1 MTIKKKNRRKRK
13 KHIAAGYQVSRSV
26 WKEIKLATLTY
37 WEYIRGSFKYRHT
50 GPAITVFGSARF
62 GEGHP
67 YCHLARVMGR
77 TLAEAGFTTF
87 TGGGPGIMRAAH
99 QGANEAGGYCVGA
112 SIIVPYEEELNQH
125 MHLAHFF
132 RYFFIRKV
140 MLTKYSCGFVIFPG
154 GLGTMDELFEV
165 ATLMQTRKLHT
176 IPLILMGTDYWLP
189 LFEFIKNTM
198 LANGTINEADLDLFT
213 LTDSPEIAME
223 VIAKHAETNPC

>member
-1 MTIKKKNRRKRK
+1 MTTKKKNKRRRR
-13 KHIAAGYQVSRSV
+13 KHIAAKYQVSRSV

-37 WEYIRGSFKYRHT
+37 WEYIRGTFKYRHT

-62 GEGHP
+62 SENHP
-67 YCHLARVMGR
+67 YCQLARAMGR
-77 TLAEAGFTTF
+77 ELAEAGFTTF

-99 QGANEAGGYCVGA
+99 QGADEAGGYCVGA

-140 MLTKYSCGFVIFPG
+140 MLTKFSCGFVIFPG
-154 GLGTMDELFEV
+154 GLGTMDELFEI

-189 LFEFIKNTM
+189 LYDFIKNTM
-198 LANGTINEADLDLFT
+198 LANGTINEADLDLLT
-213 LTDSPEIAME
+213 LTDSPEVAME
-223 VIAKHAETNPC
+223 VIAKHAEKSKC